1 MLNLEKQEEMIEI
14 TLTWIDPETGKEGEG
29 TTEVES
35 FVFDYLES
43 LHEQLEAERR
53 AMPKVSLN

>member
-14 TLTWIDPETGKEGEG
+14 TLTWIDPETGEEEEG